1 MHSVPPGMI
10 GISIYIV
17 RLSFMKH
24 NEFVKGPA
32 EKIYNYEN
40 P

>member
-1 MHSVPPGMI
+1 MHSVPPEMI
-10 GISIYIV
+10 GISIYMV
-17 RLSFMKH
+17 KLSWMKD

-32 EKIYNYEN
+32 EKIYNYEI